1 MNKRLLLTALL
12 LFTACEQ
19 KVDGST
25 QEPIS
30 ENNLSLIQQDKINHP
45 KNDILKQLGFD
56 IHGEKVT
63 IDINKTAQFV
73 KKMEIEMHSRA
84 DEIEHK
90 IEKADINFTKGLGI
104 EVNGDRVAID
114 LNKTKDMLQQINILM
129 KSILLDVNHTTH

>member
-25 QEPIS
+25 QEPTG
-30 ENNLSLIQQDKINHP
+30 ENNLSLIKQDKINHP

-63 IDINKTAQFV
+63 IDINKTAKFV
-73 KKMEIEMHSRA
+73 KQMEIEMHSRA

-104 EVNGDRVAID
+104 EVGEDSVAID

-129 KSILLDVNHTTH
+129 KSILLDVNNTTH